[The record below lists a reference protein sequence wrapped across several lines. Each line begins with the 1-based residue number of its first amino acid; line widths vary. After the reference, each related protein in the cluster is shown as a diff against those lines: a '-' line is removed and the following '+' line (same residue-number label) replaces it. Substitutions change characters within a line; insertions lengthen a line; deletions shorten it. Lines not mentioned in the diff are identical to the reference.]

1 MISVL
6 RGQHQHIKPSTWRR
20 VRASRESVRLCPSQ
34 PWAPSLRDEDCG
46 LIYLAEWQEAERERE
61 TLPRRRYWSQ
71 LVWANTVTPA
81 HHLTSNTGLHFTLNL
96 YCELWLPCPN
106 VTRQQAEL
114 HLASSRR
121 LELLNLLTPHCSRQT
136 ISDHLPFLVQNN
148 PTHFCTT
155 LEVCVSPSGD
165 WGRMLQVIFYF
176 TETLNTPRWLQFTPC
191 RRPGEGGGGRARLS
205 LSRLPSQLNIPAPLH
220 RGCAGVEQPLAQ
232 HNQPHPKYWS
242 TSEKCGQLDHISD
255 GQKLFSQQN
264 QLKKTLRLKYKLLS
278 SSGVINTLLPHTTHT
293 RQKMDGNT
301 SQTALMSLTR
311 TASSV
316 VTSGSERLFNFQF
329 RSTGMHLDPACYFN
343 EGIYILR
350 MDFYKHLRSLHILP
364 FTQFDNL

>member
-6 RGQHQHIKPSTWRR
+6 RGQHQHIKTSTWRR
-20 VRASRESVRLCPSQ
+20 VWASRQSGRFPSQ

-121 LELLNLLTPHCSRQT
+121 LELLNLLAPHCSRQT

-148 PTHFCTT
+148 PTDFCTT

-220 RGCAGVEQPLAQ
+220 RGCAGVEQPLYPAE
-232 HNQPHPKYWS
+232 PTPPKVLKYIIVMRPRGPQTWLADNFFPPQIS
-242 TSEKCGQLDHISD
+242 GETDWQSIISD
-255 GQKLFSQQN
+255 GN
-264 QLKKTLRLKYKLLS
+264 INCWVHLS
-278 SSGVINTLLPHTTHT
+278 SWLHWCRNSTPGAQAVFINGQL
-293 RQKMDGNT
+293 G
-301 SQTALMSLTR
+301 LTR
-311 TASSV
+311 LGRDCSSHQQECIFTPQPV
-316 VTSGSERLFNFQF
+316 VTSMKVKLLHQFQ
-329 RSTGMHLDPACYFN
+329 
-343 EGIYILR
+343 
-350 MDFYKHLRSLHILP
+350 
-364 FTQFDNL
+364 

>member
-6 RGQHQHIKPSTWRR
+6 RGQHQHIEPSTWRR
-20 VRASRESVRLCPSQ
+20 VWGSRQSGLLCPSQ

-121 LELLNLLTPHCSRQT
+121 LELLNLLSPHCSRQT

-148 PTHFCTT
+148 PTDFCTT

-176 TETLNTPRWLQFTPC
+176 TETLNTPRWLQFTSC

-220 RGCAGVEQPLAQ
+220 RGCAGVEQPLAPA
-232 HNQPHPKYWS
+232 QPTPPKILKYIREMRPTGSHFGWTETFFS
-242 TSEKCGQLDHISD
+242 TKPTKKKLSDWNINCWVHLESLILYCHTLHTPGRRWMATPARLLSCHSPGQLRQSSRLARR
-255 GQKLFSQQN
+255 GFLTFSLDQQEC
-264 QLKKTLRLKYKLLS
+264 T
-278 SSGVINTLLPHTTHT
+278 
-293 RQKMDGNT
+293 
-301 SQTALMSLTR
+301 
-311 TASSV
+311 
-316 VTSGSERLFNFQF
+316 
-329 RSTGMHLDPACYFN
+329 
-343 EGIYILR
+343 
-350 MDFYKHLRSLHILP
+350 
-364 FTQFDNL
+364 